1 MSGGRPVLILFRFQL
16 LLVFVVEVVEPE
28 EDGHIFQ
35 AVPDLSLCLL
45 QVNRPVPSTIRP
57 LDNLERLLAALAHI
71 EVKVFTQLGFQ
82 PKKKIG
88 FEYC

>member
-1 MSGGRPVLILFRFQL
+1 MSGGRPVLILFRL

-35 AVPDLSLCLL
+35 AVPDLSLSLL

-71 EVKVFTQLGFQ
+71 EVKVITQLGFQ
-82 PKKKIG
+82 PKKKIR
-88 FEYC
+88 FEYCWL